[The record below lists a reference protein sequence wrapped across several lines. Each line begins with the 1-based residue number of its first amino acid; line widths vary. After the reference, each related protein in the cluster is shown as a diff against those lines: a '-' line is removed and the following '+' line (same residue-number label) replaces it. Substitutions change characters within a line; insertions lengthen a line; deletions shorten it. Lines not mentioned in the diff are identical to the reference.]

1 MQFVV
6 VVVAVVAD
14 CHPLV
19 SAQEKEV
26 LMPDE
31 VGKDAQTTAALQ
43 RRHLTY
49 EHELIALGMQVTI

>member
-1 MQFVV
+1 MCASNVM
-6 VVVAVVAD
+6 
-14 CHPLV
+14 
-19 SAQEKEV
+19 QEKEV

-49 EHELIALGMQVTI
+49 EHELIALGLQVISL